1 MTIAR
6 NLAGA
11 LALLAVL
18 VPVPT
23 LAAECAIVLPP
34 DFNGV
39 AAVGAGTMPQVVVQ
53 GQVGE
58 AGTAAIDPATRFNLG
73 SVGKMMTA
81 TAIAQLVEQ
90 GLMAFDDPLG
100 RHVAGLPPELATL
113 RIEQLLSHTAGLS
126 LFLRPDLVAAIN
138 DAPTATALVPLV
150 IAERRGEP
158 GAFRYSNAGYVL
170 LGAAIEAASGL
181 SHDEYISRNILP
193 AAGITPQ
200 PLGWQ
205 AGDAEGIDPAEQDF
219 ARAIT
224 RVRPWPAGGIVLS
237 AADLWRFGRA
247 LAGGRL
253 VRPETLE
260 AMMRGGI
267 ELRAATP
274 ERPAS
279 RYGLGLGVSGEG
291 SSRVIGHTGGAPGID
306 VSLRI
311 HPASGRVVAV
321 MSNHSGS
328 DDQNASSIA
337 KAILAELESGL
348 CAEQSQATG
357 ANP

>member
-1 MTIAR
+1 MPIA
-6 NLAGA
+6 LKIAGA
-11 LALLAVL
+11 MTLLAAFI
-18 VPVPT
+18 PAPT
-23 LAAECAIVLPP
+23 LAAECAILLPP
-34 DFNGV
+34 GFNG
-39 AAVGAGTMPQVVVQ
+39 AAAAGAGPTPQVAVQ
-53 GQVGE
+53 GQIGE
-58 AGTAAIDPATRFNLG
+58 AGTEAIAASTRFNLG

-90 GLMAFDDPLG
+90 GRMAFDDPIG
-100 RHVAGLPPELATL
+100 QHVAGLPPELASL

-150 IAERRGEP
+150 IAERHNEA
-158 GAFRYSNAGYVL
+158 GAFLYSNAGYVL

-181 SHDEYISRNILP
+181 SYDEYVSRKILP
-193 AAGITPQ
+193 AAGISPQ

-205 AGDAEGIDPAEQDF
+205 AGDAEGVDPAEQDF

-237 AADLWRFGRA
+237 ATDLWRFGRA
-247 LAGGRL
+247 LSGGRL

-267 ELRAATP
+267 ELRASTP
-274 ERPAS
+274 ERPGT

-291 SSRVIGHTGGAPGID
+291 AARVIGHTGGAPGID

-328 DDQNASSIA
+328 EELAASTIA
-337 KAILAELESGL
+337 KAILADMESPR
-348 CAEQSQATG
+348 CAG
-357 ANP
+357 

>member
-1 MTIAR
+1 MKIAPKI
-6 NLAGA
+6 AGA
-11 LALLAVL
+11 MTLIAAFM
-18 VPVPT
+18 PMPA
-23 LAAECAIVLPP
+23 LAAECALVLPP
-34 DFNGV
+34 GFNG
-39 AAVGAGTMPQVVVQ
+39 AAAAGAGAAPQVVVQ
-53 GQVGE
+53 GQIGE
-58 AGTAAIDPATRFNLG
+58 GENEAIGSTTRFNLG

-90 GLMAFDDPLG
+90 GRMAFDDPIG
-100 RHVAGLPPELATL
+100 RHVAGLPPELASL
-113 RIEQLLSHTAGLS
+113 RVEQLLSHTAGLS
-126 LFLRPDLVAAIN
+126 LFLRPDLIAAIN
-138 DAPTATALVPLV
+138 GAPTATALVPLV
-150 IAERRGEP
+150 IAERPAEA

-170 LGAAIEAASGL
+170 LGAAIERASGL
-181 SHDEYISRNILP
+181 TYDEYVMRQILP
-193 AAGITPQ
+193 AAGISPQ

-205 AGDAEGIDPAEQDF
+205 TGDAEGIDPAEKEF
-219 ARAIT
+219 AHAIT

-237 AADLWRFGRA
+237 ADDLWRFGKA
-247 LAGGRL
+247 LAGGKL
-253 VRPETLE
+253 IRPDTLE

-267 ELRAATP
+267 ELRASSP

-337 KAILAELESGL
+337 KAILAELESGR

-357 ANP
+357 AKP

>member
-1 MTIAR
+1 MAIA
-6 NLAGA
+6 LKIAGA
-11 LALLAVL
+11 MTLLAAL
-18 VPVPT
+18 VPAPT
-23 LAAECAIVLPP
+23 LAADCAIILPAG
-34 DFNGV
+34 FNG
-39 AAVGAGTMPQVVVQ
+39 AAAAGVGATPQVAVQ

-58 AGTAAIDPATRFNLG
+58 AGTEAVAASTRFNLG
-73 SVGKMMTA
+73 SVSKMMTA

-90 GLMAFDDPLG
+90 GRMAFDDPIG
-100 RHVAGLPPELATL
+100 RHVEGLPPELASL

-126 LFLRPDLVAAIN
+126 LFLRPDVIAAIN

-150 IAERRGEP
+150 IAERRSEA

-181 SHDEYISRNILP
+181 SYGEYIARKILP
-193 AAGITPQ
+193 AAGIAPQ

-205 AGDAEGIDPAEQDF
+205 AGDALGIDPAEQEF
-219 ARAIT
+219 ALAIS

-237 AADLWRFGRA
+237 AADLWRFGQA
-247 LAGGRL
+247 LSGGRL
-253 VRPETLE
+253 VRLETLE

-267 ELRAATP
+267 ELRASSP
-274 ERPAS
+274 ERPGS

-291 SSRVIGHTGGAPGID
+291 NAQLIGHTGGAPGID

-328 DDQNASSIA
+328 DELNAPAIA
-337 KAILAELESGL
+337 KAILADLESGR
-348 CAEQSQATG
+348 CAG
-357 ANP
+357 

>member
-1 MTIAR
+1 MTIVSR
-6 NLAGA
+6 IAGA
-11 LALLAVL
+11 MMLLVALN
-18 VPVPT
+18 PVPT

-34 DFNGV
+34 GFNG
-39 AAVGAGTMPQVVVQ
+39 AAAAGAGATPKVVVQ
-53 GQVGE
+53 GHVRETGE
-58 AGTAAIDPATRFNLG
+58 PAIASATRFNLG

-81 TAIAQLVEQ
+81 TAVAQLVEQ
-90 GLMAFDDPLG
+90 GRLAFDDPIG
-100 RHVAGLPPELATL
+100 RHVAGLPPELASL

-126 LFLRPDLVAAIN
+126 LFLRPELVAAIN
-138 DAPTATALVPLV
+138 DAPNATALVPLV
-150 IAERRGEP
+150 IAERRSEA

-170 LGAAIEAASGL
+170 LGAAIEAVSGL
-181 SHDEYISRNILP
+181 SYAEYIALKILP
-193 AAGITPQ
+193 AAGIAPQ

-205 AGDAEGIDPAEQDF
+205 AGDAEGVDPAEQDF
-219 ARAIT
+219 ARAIS

-253 VRPETLE
+253 VRPDTLE

-267 ELRAATP
+267 ELRASSP
-274 ERPAS
+274 ERPGS
-279 RYGLGLGVSGEG
+279 RYGLGLGVTGEG
-291 SSRVIGHTGGAPGID
+291 AARVVGHTGGAPGID

-328 DDQNASSIA
+328 DEMNAATIA
-337 KAILAELESGL
+337 KEILAQLASGG
-348 CAEQSQATG
+348 CASRW
-357 ANP
+357 

>member
-1 MTIAR
+1 MTIALK
-6 NLAGA
+6 LAGA
-11 LALLAVL
+11 MTLLAALL
-18 VPVPT
+18 PGPT
-23 LAAECAIVLPP
+23 LAAECAIALPP
-34 DFNGV
+34 GFNG
-39 AAVGAGTMPQVVVQ
+39 AAAAGAGAMPQVVVQ
-53 GQVGE
+53 GHTRE
-58 AGTAAIDPATRFNLG
+58 AGTEAIAASTRFNLG

-90 GLMAFDDPLG
+90 GRMAFDDPIG
-100 RHVAGLPPELATL
+100 RHVAGLPPELASL

-126 LFLRPDLVAAIN
+126 LFLRPDLIAAIN
-138 DAPTATALVPLV
+138 DAPSATALVPLV
-150 IAERRGEP
+150 IAERRGEA

-181 SHDEYISRNILP
+181 AYDDYVSRKILP
-193 AAGITPQ
+193 AAGIAPQ

-205 AGDAEGIDPAEQDF
+205 ADDAEGVDPAEQDF
-219 ARAIT
+219 AHAIT

-247 LAGGRL
+247 LADGRL
-253 VRPETLE
+253 VRPDTLE

-267 ELRAATP
+267 ELRASSP
-274 ERPAS
+274 ERPGS

-291 SSRVIGHTGGAPGID
+291 ASRVTGHTGGAPGID

-328 DDQNASSIA
+328 DELNASTIA
-337 KAILAELESGL
+337 KAILAELESGR
-348 CAEQSQATG
+348 CAERSQATG
-357 ANP
+357 AQP